1 MFIKINGAGGGTRTH
16 TAIRPPDFK
25 SGMSTIPSRPHM
37 TLLGNPTKHLKPK
50 IRYLHLL
57 LPAGRLYRAKR
68 AQKAKDCSSMLLAVA
83 I

>member
-1 MFIKINGAGGGTRTH
+1 
-16 TAIRPPDFK
+16 
-25 SGMSTIPSRPHM
+25 
-37 TLLGNPTKHLKPK
+37 
-50 IRYLHLL
+50 